1 MVNVQDGR
9 VLNSAATIEDS
20 PRLARAPRRM
30 PQGKCN
36 NLEAACFEMMSSE
49 AYRSSHLNL

>member
-1 MVNVQDGR
+1 MRIVNVQDGR

-20 PRLARAPRRM
+20 PKLARAPRRI

-36 NLEAACFEMMSSE
+36 SLEAACFEMISSE
-49 AYRSSHLNL
+49 A